1 MHKTAP
7 MLIRPCAPIFPSGP
21 DFIAAATSDAT
32 KFDVGRSSS
41 VLALRAMCGVVGIH
55 GHPEAANLAYLGLYA
70 LQHRGQ
76 ESAGIVSADGER
88 LRFVREM
95 GHVGD
100 IFTADRLAHLRGFAA
115 IGHVRYSTAGESTL
129 KNAQP
134 IAVDYSGGSVAV
146 GHNGNLVNADE
157 LRERLEAEGSI
168 FQSSSDTEVI
178 VHLIARSRERELVDR
193 IADALRQVKGA
204 YSLVF
209 ISEDQVIAVRDPMG
223 FRPMSLGK
231 ITPPAANGQEP
242 GKDVHVVSSETC
254 AFELLGATFVRHI
267 EPGEMVVIDRA
278 GMRSLRPFAAAGP
291 RHCLFEWVYFA
302 RPDSNL
308 EGRSV
313 YRARERMGRRLAVE
327 HGVPA
332 DVVIAVPDSGVAAAI
347 GYARESGI
355 PFDQGLMRSHYV
367 GRTFIEPS
375 QHIRHF
381 GVKLKLSPVHEVL
394 KDRRVV
400 VVDDSLVRGT
410 TSRKIV
416 TMIRSAGA
424 REVHLR
430 ISSPPTVGPCRY
442 GIDTPTREELIA
454 ANHTVAE
461 IRDFVGAD
469 SLGYLSLEGL
479 YGAVEERVPETA
491 AATTGDTAG
500 PTAGTGSAGAGAP
513 GGGGP
518 GSGVLGL
525 GPKGFCDACFSNRYP
540 VPIDNPST
548 RPRQLRLLPA

>member
-1 MHKTAP
+1 
-7 MLIRPCAPIFPSGP
+7 
-21 DFIAAATSDAT
+21 
-32 KFDVGRSSS
+32 
-41 VLALRAMCGVVGIH
+41 
-55 GHPEAANLAYLGLYA
+55 
-70 LQHRGQ
+70 
-76 ESAGIVSADGER
+76 
-88 LRFVREM
+88 
-95 GHVGD
+95 
-100 IFTADRLAHLRGFAA
+100 
-115 IGHVRYSTAGESTL
+115 
-129 KNAQP
+129 
-134 IAVDYSGGSVAV
+134 VD
-146 GHNGNLVNADE
+146 
-157 LRERLEAEGSI
+157 
-168 FQSSSDTEVI
+168 
-178 VHLIARSRERELVDR
+178 LVDR

-209 ISEDQVIAVRDPMG
+209 VSEDKLIAVRDPMG
-223 FRPMSLGK
+223 FRPLSLARIGDG
-231 ITPPAANGQEP
+231 T
-242 GKDVHVVSSETC
+242 HVVTSETC

-267 EPGEMVVIDRA
+267 EPGEMVVIDKA
-278 GMRSLRPFAAAGP
+278 GLKSLRPFVSAPA

-302 RPDSNL
+302 RPDSQL

-347 GYARESGI
+347 GYARESNI
-355 PFDQGLMRSHYV
+355 PYDQGLMRSHYV

-375 QHIRHF
+375 QQIRHF

-394 KDRRVV
+394 RDRRVV

-430 ISSPPTVGPCRY
+430 ISSPPTVGPCHY

-469 SLGYLSLEGL
+469 TVGYLSLEGL
-479 YGAVEERVPETA
+479 YAAVQAETK
-491 AATTGDTAG
+491 AG
-500 PTAGTGSAGAGAP
+500 SDVK
-513 GGGGP
+513 GP
-518 GSGVLGL
+518 A
-525 GPKGFCDACFSNRYP
+525 GFCDACFSNRYP
-540 VPIDNPST
+540 VPPEGPP
-548 RPRQLRLLPA
+548 RLRQLRLLPA